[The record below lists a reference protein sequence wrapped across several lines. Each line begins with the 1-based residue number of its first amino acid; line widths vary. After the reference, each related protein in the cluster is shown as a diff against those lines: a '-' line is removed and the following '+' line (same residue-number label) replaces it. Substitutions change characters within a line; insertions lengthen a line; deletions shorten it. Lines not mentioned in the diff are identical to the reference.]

1 MSSGVEIRAESPDGA
16 ATRALFEQY
25 LALLQDRLGRGFQPT
40 ERIFATEAAFDG
52 ADGGAWRVLYDNGR
66 AVACGGLRTLA
77 PGIGEIKRM
86 FVSQSV
92 RRSGY
97 GRQLLH
103 ELERIAVELGHTR
116 VRLLTTEVLSE
127 ARKLYAAE
135 GYRVIERIAREND
148 PVEIW
153 LEKDM

>member
-1 MSSGVEIRAESPDGA
+1 MISGVEIRAESPDGA
-16 ATRALFEQY
+16 VTRALFEEY
-25 LALLQDRLGRGFQPT
+25 LALLQDRLGRGFQPS

-52 ADGGAWRVLYDNGR
+52 EEGAWRVLYDDGR

-86 FVSQSV
+86 FVRQSM

-97 GRQLLH
+97 GRQLLR
-103 ELERIAVELGHTR
+103 ELERIARERGHTR

-135 GYRVIERIAREND
+135 GYRVIERIARGHD

-153 LEKDM
+153 LEKDL